1 MNVEE
6 LKTKTIS
13 MRTGALKMK
22 RDRDYWTDDDRH
34 ILRTHFEA
42 GISVNEIAIELER
55 TEAAVYQQ
63 IEQMQLY
70 KRNPFASCKRQ
81 RTTKMPVCLCDN
93 CMCDRALC
101 PRCKVYDA
109 VLEGV

>member
-1 MNVEE
+1 MNDEE

-22 RDRDYWTDDDRH
+22 RDRDYWTEDDRQV
-34 ILRTHFEA
+34 LRTRFGA
-42 GISVNEIAIELER
+42 GVSVNEIAIELER
-55 TEAAVYQQ
+55 SEAAVYQQ

-70 KRNPFASCKRQ
+70 KRNPFASRKRQ
-81 RTTKMPVCLCDN
+81 RTAKETVCLCDN
-93 CMCDRALC
+93 CTCDRALC